1 MCFGA
6 PKPPKPPPMPAPP
19 PPPPAPISPPTPPPP
34 AMAQAPQQTSLEGG
48 RLSKGSADVQR
59 RANRKKGTAR
69 LKKTAKTKPTQ
80 GGKLQTPAAGTGQGV
95 NYGNTTGGT
104 TGGAS
109 GLNIQKSK

>member
-6 PKPPKPPPMPAPP
+6 PRPPKPPPMPAPP
-19 PPPPAPISPPTPPPP
+19 PPPPAPIAPPAPPPP
-34 AMAQAPQQTSLEGG
+34 AQMQAPQQTSLEGG
-48 RLSKGSADVQR
+48 RISKGSADVQR
-59 RANRKKGTAR
+59 RDARKKGTAR

-80 GGKLQTPAAGTGQGV
+80 GGKLQTPAKGSGQGV

-104 TGGAS
+104 TGGTS